1 MLISWAIT
9 THNERD
15 YIQTLL
21 NQLIPFCN
29 ETGDEIVVVDD
40 YSTDEFTCSL
50 LNAYAS
56 SGDIKLVQHALN
68 NNFAEHKNFLTE
80 QCSGDYIFQIDADET
95 LHSNLLTYIH
105 DLIEHN
111 PQIDLFA
118 IPRVNVVTGLTEE
131 DIAKWGW
138 RVSKLDSHIGE
149 KLIDTESAEYKML
162 KNNGLIIDETGAIV
176 KIKYYIPIVQAPDYQ
191 TRVYRN
197 HPDIKWE
204 GKVHERITGYK
215 TSATFPDEEEWA
227 LYHIKDISRQRAQN
241 DFYNT
246 MV

>member
-1 MLISWAIT
+1 MISFAIT
-9 THNERD
+9 THNEGD

-95 LHSNLLTYIH
+95 LHANLLTYIH

-118 IPRVNVVTGLTEE
+118 IPRVNVVTGLTDE
-131 DIAKWGW
+131 DIVKWGW
-138 RVSKLDSHIGE
+138 QVN
-149 KLIDTESAEYKML
+149 EYGW
-162 KNNGLIIDETGAIV
+162 NCW
-176 KIKYYIPIVQAPDYQ
+176 PDFQ
-191 TRVYRN
+191 MRLYRN
-197 HPDIKWE
+197 HPDIRWE
-204 GKVHERITGYK
+204 GKVHERIVGYE
-215 TSATFPDEEEWA
+215 TMAPLPDEEDWA
-227 LYHIKDISRQRAQN
+227 LYHIKDIDRQRLQN
-241 DFYNT
+241 EFYSQL
-246 MV
+246 